1 MRDYVEISSTPAEE
15 QCASVG
21 DENYSAMAH
30 QECRAFICQLRRQF
44 GKEPGTAR
52 LVIGSN
58 PHDLGTYYEVRC
70 TFEDSDEVGMAYGF
84 GLDGPPKQHKF
95 VYKTP
100 GLIVSTGFEYE
111 IKDVKLP

>member
-21 DENYSAMAH
+21 DENYRALAH
-30 QECRAFICQLRRQF
+30 LECRAFIHQLRRQF

-58 PHDLGTYYEVRC
+58 PHEMGTYYEVRC
-70 TFEDSDEVGMAYGF
+70 TFEDGDEVGMAYAYRCEGDAWSEWDETAKAE
-84 GLDGPPKQHKF
+84 LHL
-95 VYKTP
+95 V
-100 GLIVSTGFEYE
+100 
-111 IKDVKLP
+111 